1 MDMRDYEFYYTQDGS
16 VGLYS
21 YADDDV
27 YHSKYGA
34 LTEAWQKFILPSGV
48 ESLLNTKKNIRVLD
62 LCYGVGYNTKA
73 LMSYIIN
80 SDENL
85 LKKYYKN
92 NLKNN
97 LKKYF
102 KNIGKNLRED
112 INIVSIDNDNIKYKV
127 AKLLSSIETIDNCMI
142 SNINIDCLDI
152 NDELIKIS
160 PFLKTL
166 ITPQEIYTKI
176 IPSFFDCLDLYWKI
190 KKLIAKTSMFFL
202 PKNKDKITE
211 KLNLKYNNDYDELE
225 KEHRIHKFVN
235 VILIDRLLDK
245 YGEHYI
251 NEKIKNIIKEKEN
264 RPYFDK
270 SLFKYASLKQKIR
283 YNFMSRIN
291 LLTNLHN
298 IYYNHLSKRYKNA
311 KFEHVDKLFN
321 IRFFVNDARKTI
333 LTLDGQYDFIFLDA
347 FTYSKAPELWSTE
360 FIAELYSKLNSRGF
374 LLTYSNSA
382 MVRNTLLENNF
393 YVGKII
399 DEKTGKFIGTIA
411 CKEKTL
417 IKYPLDN
424 YELGLCATKAG
435 IPYHDPGLSWSREM
449 IRDKREFDFKNS
461 DLLTSTQYIKRRT
474 MKCEDEDE
482 SEE

>member
-48 ESLLNTKKNIRVLD
+48 ELLLNTKKNIRVLD

-92 NLKNN
+92 NLK
-97 LKKYF
+97 KYF

-112 INIVSIDNDNIKYKV
+112 INIVSIDNDNIKYKM
-127 AKLLSSIETIDNCMI
+127 AKLLSSIETIDDCMI
-142 SNINIDCLDI
+142 SNIHIDCLDI

-298 IYYNHLSKRYKNA
+298 IYYNYLSKRYKNA

-474 MKCEDEDE
+474 MKSEDEDE